1 MQIKDYLIEF
11 LDLFGEASL
20 LGKAFYAIV
29 GNGPGET
36 KFSRLLRAAGYE
48 HNAEGFFSELIRQL
62 DRSYS
67 NAPEVIKIN
76 GLILPPMLLTAVLEK
91 LIPGETFVS
100 IKNAAQLEALTNI
113 TVEEK
118 DRADMQKVIDTYPV
132 RLSTHVIRQMR
143 VSKAVA
149 YQYLPFVGELN
160 PAGVIHTWIGNFHR
174 GLLEQMYHNRAIFL
188 LNMTCPTYCRFCFR
202 KHRESRHQPN
212 PTISEIKD
220 AAEYVRQSPDIKELL
235 LTGGD
240 PFLNKTNLRYAIDE
254 LAEIPH
260 VRTLRLATRSVS
272 YYPHLFYADNSEW
285 LTYLKIKNLKL
296 QQKGKQTEIAVH
308 FVHPD
313 EISPKS
319 LAIISELTKNGIRV
333 YNQTPFLND
342 CNDKGTEL
350 TRLFSLLRGAGAEN
364 HYIFAPCSPIRGNGV
379 YRTPILKVVTVAR
392 YLRAHLSDRA
402 IPRICISAPI
412 GKVEWHSSGWAVER
426 DKDDERY
433 IWVRTPYTPDYFR
446 NFAPGVQDLDR
457 VRLNAEGTLD
467 ARYMTDIGD
476 DSLFLGSRTPEIR
489 EKKAPDMKALKDIQ
503 SIAISDQRCPQS
515 LVHTGSSACFRI
527 HETRAEIDSEASEKD
542 FEYIGTHENITDIVI
557 ASEKD
562 AVESLYSIARIV
574 RRLSEFHHVNAVRL
588 RSLKF
593 NYSPEKYSLEL
604 IEKLGSM
611 NKLTIVNP
619 LKLEIETQFLHS
631 EEFQPSHALL
641 ATALRNKGIT
651 VYNNTQ
657 LLSGINDFSEEISRI
672 AFRCRESGIEF
683 HHVYIAGLPLQ
694 KLWNDKLPKSA
705 WIDTSDVIAIAGCVR
720 RQGSGREIPRY
731 IIRTELGEVDF
742 GLTSRLYNDKGELR
756 IRLLPYSLSY
766 YRQMDPDFS
775 LPEYAKS
782 DENGIPDIPVSGLK
796 KTGDFGL

>member
-1 MQIKDYLIEF
+1 MKLRDYIIEF

-20 LGKAFYAIV
+20 LGKAFYAII

-36 KFSRLLRAAGYE
+36 KFSRLLRSAGYE

-67 NAPEVIKIN
+67 NAPEVININ
-76 GLILPPMLLTAVLEK
+76 GLVLPPMLLAAVLEK

-100 IKNAAQLEALTNI
+100 IKNAAQLEELTHI
-113 TVEEK
+113 TVPEK

-132 RLSTHVIRQMR
+132 RLSTHIIRQMR

-160 PAGVIHTWIGNFHR
+160 PSGVLHTWIGNFHR

-212 PTISEIKD
+212 PAISEIRE

-240 PFLNKTNLRYAIDE
+240 PFLNKTNLRYAIDK

-272 YYPHLFYADNSEW
+272 YYPNLFYADNSEW

-296 QQKGKQTEIAVH
+296 QQQGKDIEIAVH

-319 LAIISELTKNGIRV
+319 LAIISELTKSGIRV

-342 CNDKGTEL
+342 CNDKGPEL

-364 HYIFAPCSPIRGNGV
+364 HYIFAPCSPIRGNQV
-379 YRTPILKVVTVAR
+379 YRTPISKAAAVAG

-426 DKDDERY
+426 DKEDDRY
-433 IWVRTPYTPDYFR
+433 IWVRTPYTPEYFR
-446 NFAPGVQDLDR
+446 HFAPGVQNLDK

-476 DSLFLGSRTPEIR
+476 DSLFLGSRIPEIR
-489 EKKAPDMKALKDIQ
+489 DKKSSDMKVLRDIQ
-503 SIAISDQRCPQS
+503 AIAIRDQRCPQS
-515 LVHTGSSACFRI
+515 LVCTGSSACFRI
-527 HETRAEIDSEASEKD
+527 HGTCAEIDSDAWEKE
-542 FEYIGTHENITDIVI
+542 FEYIGKHENITDVVI
-557 ASEKD
+557 ASVKD
-562 AVESLYSIARIV
+562 AIESLYNIARII
-574 RRLSEFHHVNAVRL
+574 RRLSEFPHVNAVRL
-588 RSLKF
+588 RSLRF
-593 NYSPEKYSLEL
+593 NYSPEKYTHAV
-604 IEKLGSM
+604 IEKLGSL

-631 EEFQPSHALL
+631 DEFQPGHALL

-651 VYNNTQ
+651 VYNNTP
-657 LLSGINDFSEEISRI
+657 LLSGINDIPEEISRI

-694 KLWNDKLPKSA
+694 KLRNDSIRKSA
-705 WIDTSDVIAIAGCVR
+705 WIDTSDVIAVAGCVR

-742 GLTSRLYNDKGELR
+742 GLTSRLYNDNGELR
-756 IRLLPYSLSY
+756 IRLLPYSLNY
-766 YRQMDPDFS
+766 YRQMEPDFS
-775 LPEYAKS
+775 WPEYVRIA
-782 DENGIPDIPVSGLK
+782 ENGIPDIPVSGLR
-796 KTGDFGL
+796 KTGNFRL